1 MVFAIRAIFTLSAS
15 LITGSSFCCHFA
27 DVVPWGASEYNGTV
41 AQAILLT
48 GPPRIGKTTI
58 IRRVA
63 ERLGERA
70 GGFYTEEVRS
80 GGERIGFRIVT
91 LDGQQA
97 MLSSVRFPGPPRV
110 GKYGVDVA
118 TFERVGVQAIW
129 EALARAQIVV
139 IDEIGKMEL
148 FSAAFREAVL
158 AALDSPMP
166 VVGTIL
172 SKPHPWADALKAR
185 PDVRL
190 VLVTVENR
198 DRLVQDLLN
207 QLKG

>member
-1 MVFAIRAIFTLSAS
+1 M
-15 LITGSSFCCHFA
+15 
-27 DVVPWGASEYNGTV
+27 

-58 IRRVA
+58 ICRVA
-63 ERLGERA
+63 EHLGERA

-80 GGERIGFRIVT
+80 GGERTGFRIVT
-91 LDGQQA
+91 LDGQRA
-97 MLSSVRFPGPPRV
+97 MLSSVHFPGPPRV

-118 TFERVGVQAIW
+118 TFERVGVRAIW

-185 PDVRL
+185 PDVQL
-190 VLVTVENR
+190 IPVTPENR
-198 DRLVQDLLN
+198 DRLVRDLLN

>member
-1 MVFAIRAIFTLSAS
+1 M
-15 LITGSSFCCHFA
+15 
-27 DVVPWGASEYNGTV
+27 

-48 GPPRIGKTTI
+48 GPPRVGKTTI

-63 ERLGERA
+63 ERLGQRA

-91 LDGQQA
+91 LDGEEA
-97 MLSSVRFPGPPRV
+97 LLSSVHFPGPPRV

-118 TFERVGVQAIW
+118 TFERVGVQALWRAI
-129 EALARAQIVV
+129 ARDQIVV
-139 IDEIGKMEL
+139 VDEIGKMEL

-190 VLVTVENR
+190 IPVTVENR
-198 DRLVQDLLN
+198 DRLVQALLD
-207 QLKG
+207 QLNG

>member
-1 MVFAIRAIFTLSAS
+1 M
-15 LITGSSFCCHFA
+15 
-27 DVVPWGASEYNGTV
+27 

-48 GPPRIGKTTI
+48 GPPRVGKTTI
-58 IRRVA
+58 IRQVA

-91 LDGQQA
+91 LNGQQA
-97 MLSSVRFPGPPRV
+97 MLSSVHFSGPPRV
-110 GKYGVDVA
+110 GKYGVDIA
-118 TFERVGVQAIW
+118 TFEQVGVRALW
-129 EALARAQIVV
+129 EAIAHAQIVI

-148 FSAAFREAVL
+148 FSVAFREAVL

-172 SKPHPWADALKAR
+172 SKPHPWADALKVR

-190 VLVTVENR
+190 ILVTLENR
-198 DRLVQDLLN
+198 NQLAQVLLD